1 VYDSSL
7 YIFGGYD
14 SVHRLNDFYR
24 FRLTNEPVEPEIP
37 PSTLVLDLKRFVN
50 NDLLSDITF
59 VVEGIEVHAHKV
71 LCLRCPYFHNM
82 LTGEYMES
90 RARSVVIEDVKHS
103 VFVKLLEDLYSD
115 HIDIP
120 IDSAMEMLHTADR
133 FGVERLKKMCEN
145 VMLRAIDVDS
155 VALILY
161 TADEHNAS
169 DLRER
174 CISFILSH
182 FDEVSKT
189 ASFAEMSRANIE
201 LVLEILARR

>member
-1 VYDSSL
+1 
-7 YIFGGYD
+7 
-14 SVHRLNDFYR
+14 
-24 FRLTNEPVEPEIP
+24 
-37 PSTLVLDLKRFVN
+37 
-50 NDLLSDITF
+50 
-59 VVEGIEVHAHKV
+59 
-71 LCLRCPYFHNM
+71 M

-103 VFVKLLEDLYSD
+103 VFVKLLEYLYSD
-115 HIDIP
+115 HIEIA

-145 VMLRAIDVDS
+145 VMLRAIDVES
-155 VALILY
+155 VSLILF

-189 ASFAEMSRANIE
+189 ATFAEMGRSNFDI
-201 LVLEILARR
+201 VVEILNRR